1 MILPICRLFRKGF
14 AMKTARD
21 YERMRQAKADKHQ
34 ALATSLET
42 VEVGRGVLSGPV
54 FNGVHTIRIL
64 CVNDGRPV
72 LDFEIDGTGW
82 ARVRTAR
89 GARSQVA
96 RILTAPLSKKG
107 L

>member
-1 MILPICRLFRKGF
+1 MILPICRIFRKGF

-34 ALATSLET
+34 ALASAPET

-72 LDFEIDGTGW
+72 LDFEIDGILRGF
-82 ARVRTAR
+82 RTAR